1 MVNMFEMMSKL
12 KEMQTKLEEAQD
24 NLVNIKTHAEAGAG
38 MVKVTVNGKKQITS
52 LQIEEELMRPEDR
65 EMVQDLI
72 IACVNKAISDVEAL
86 VRDDIKRQTA
96 GLMPDIPGLNMD
108 ELGK

>member
-12 KEMQTKLEEAQD
+12 KEMQAKLEEAQD

-52 LQIEEELMRPEDR
+52 LQIEEDLMRPEDR
-65 EMVQDLI
+65 EMLQDLI
-72 IACVNKAISDVEAL
+72 VACVNKAILEVETL
-86 VRDDIKRQTA
+86 VRDDLQKQTA
-96 GLMPDIPGLNMD
+96 GFMPNIPGLDLDN
-108 ELGK
+108 LK